1 MIDRCDGL
9 IDFVSI
15 SISIATVKI
24 SSELSIGIRIAIIT
38 VHRLSDSGS
47 IFVRIRLRFVVFS
60 FTAMEAF
67 AKANV
72 TANPEADEWAD
83 HGVFIIV

>member
-1 MIDRCDGL
+1 M

-24 SSELSIGIRIAIIT
+24 SSELSIGIRIIIAIIT
-38 VHRLSDSGS
+38 VHRLSDFWLHGLLT
-47 IFVRIRLRFVVFS
+47 IFGRIRLRLVVFS
-60 FTAMEAF
+60 FTAMEAI